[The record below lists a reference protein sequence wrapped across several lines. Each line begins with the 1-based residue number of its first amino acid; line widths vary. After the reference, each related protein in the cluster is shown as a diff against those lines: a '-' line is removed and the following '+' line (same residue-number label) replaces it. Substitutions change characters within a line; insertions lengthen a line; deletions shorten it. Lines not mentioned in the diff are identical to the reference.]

1 MQRPSQ
7 RNSWPLLFTVVVAL
21 GVAAAPAMAL
31 PRHAVTTSAASVD
44 SGAAGAGG
52 AAGASAGATS
62 MDGPSASPTTPTVG
76 SSNTATADPA
86 IARPATT
93 PCTVPL
99 FTGVAFA
106 DFTPKT
112 FAYTPPTACPGPWAK
127 VVLVADFS
135 VSAGRQFDRTAQ
147 ISIGHVNV
155 YYGTTPEPS
164 SAVSPSWH
172 VERDLTDYSALL
184 RAAQSGDAN
193 IGNLVDDTYTGI
205 ITGSARLQIYPAKR
219 GIPAPR
225 TADVVLPLSTDPGGA
240 TSLAKTTDVLAPE
253 LTLPANVEAAYL
265 DVIAQSQSDDE
276 FWYTCV
282 PDDQASNLESCGGT
296 AFREVEVTVDGTPAG
311 VAPVYPWIY
320 TGGIDPLLWRPIP
333 GVQTLNFAPYRV
345 NLTPFAALLS
355 AGGTHKVGV
364 SVFNSNNYFNVA
376 ATLLLFLDGGARH
389 ITGAVTQNTLSAAP
403 TPTVTEDLGTDPA
416 GDDTATIK
424 TSSARHYTLA
434 GYVNTSHGRVV
445 TRIDQ
450 EIDFSNDQN
459 FVLSAAAFTQD
470 IVQSTAITTGTLTR
484 QGSEEHT
491 TATRVTYP
499 LGVQIVLNFNSDG
512 SGTQATTIAQGFDSH
527 VLDTDGSQSSSTVT
541 DTVNTKD
548 TLLFD
553 ASGNITGYQDR
564 AGAQSYFT
572 QGTGIPCYSRSLTS
586 ANGALTGITDGGA
599 CRRH

>member
-7 RNSWPLLFTVVVAL
+7 RTSWPLLFTVVVAL

-31 PRHAVTTSAASVD
+31 PRHAVTTSAASLD
-44 SGAAGAGG
+44 SGAS
-52 AAGASAGATS
+52 AASSATA
-62 MDGPSASPTTPTVG
+62 ASPASPITPTVG

-86 IARPATT
+86 ITRPATT
-93 PCTVPL
+93 PCTVQL
-99 FTGVAFA
+99 FSGVQFA

-112 FAYTPPTACPGPWAK
+112 FAYAPPAACPGPWAK

-164 SAVSPSWH
+164 STVSPSWH
-172 VERDLTDYSALL
+172 VERDLTDYGALL

-205 ITGSARLQIYPAKR
+205 ISGSASLQIYPAKR
-219 GIPAPR
+219 GVPAPR

-265 DVIAQSQSDDE
+265 DVVAQSQSDDE

-376 ATLLLFLDGGARH
+376 ATLLLFLDSGARH

-403 TPTVTEDLGTDPA
+403 VPTVTEDLGTDPA

-450 EIDFSNDQN
+450 EIDFSNDQG

-470 IVQSTAITTGTLTR
+470 IAQTTAITTGTLTR

-491 TATRVTYP
+491 TAIRVTYP
-499 LGVQIVLNFNSDG
+499 LAVKIVVDVNADG
-512 SGTQATTIAQGFDSH
+512 SGTQATTIAQGLDSH
-527 VLDTDGSQSSSTVT
+527 TLDTDGSQSSSTVT

-599 CRRH
+599 CRRY